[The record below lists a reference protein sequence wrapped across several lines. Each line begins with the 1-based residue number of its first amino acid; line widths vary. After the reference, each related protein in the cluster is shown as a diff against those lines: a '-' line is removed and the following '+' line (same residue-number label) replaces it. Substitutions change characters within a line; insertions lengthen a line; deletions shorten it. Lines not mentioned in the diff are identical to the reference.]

1 MPRIETFAEENSSKA
16 IKRPNMGNIV
26 IYGLCG
32 EKRCAKGRQD
42 KAVFGGALGCHVS
55 AYDTRDSSSRIMDH
69 GPRFNN

>member
-1 MPRIETFAEENSSKA
+1 
-16 IKRPNMGNIV
+16 MGNIV

-32 EKRCAKGRQD
+32 EKRRAKGRQD

>member
-1 MPRIETFAEENSSKA
+1 
-16 IKRPNMGNIV
+16 MGNIV

-55 AYDTRDSSSRIMDH
+55 ATIPGTVHRGSWTTVRLAVKN
-69 GPRFNN
+69 F